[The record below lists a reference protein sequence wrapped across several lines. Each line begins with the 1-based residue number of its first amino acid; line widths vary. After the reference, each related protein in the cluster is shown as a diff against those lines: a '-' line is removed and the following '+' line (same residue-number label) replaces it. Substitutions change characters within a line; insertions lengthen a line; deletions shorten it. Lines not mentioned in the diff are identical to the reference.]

1 MDGEAEDGETE
12 VGAVDEDL
20 SVSDPIDGLLGHEP
34 VVADDGNDVE
44 NLDADQSEARE
55 TQSE

>member
-1 MDGEAEDGETE
+1 MDGEPEDGETE
-12 VGAVDEDL
+12 VGAVDKDL
-20 SVSDPIDGLLGHEP
+20 SVGDPIDGLLSHEP